1 MSGNNVPLDSSNYTL
16 MSKIRTQVQD
26 NSATRS
32 LQTALE
38 SGDTGMRFL
47 FLIALGLNVFFSGGS
62 KYMFYL
68 IRALQLVVHFPI
80 MRIILPGNVSMLMS
94 IIMPIVM
101 FDILDND
108 LEIDAGM
115 IYNFSEESQG
125 DDILD

>member
-1 MSGNNVPLDSSNYTL
+1 M
-16 MSKIRTQVQD
+16 
-26 NSATRS
+26 
-32 LQTALE
+32 
-38 SGDTGMRFL
+38 
-47 FLIALGLNVFFSGGS
+47 FF
-62 KYMFYL
+62 L

-101 FDILDND
+101 FDIMDND

>member
-1 MSGNNVPLDSSNYTL
+1 
-16 MSKIRTQVQD
+16 
-26 NSATRS
+26 
-32 LQTALE
+32 
-38 SGDTGMRFL
+38 MRFL
-47 FLIALGLNVFFSGGS
+47 FLIALGLNVVFSGGS
-62 KYMFYL
+62 KYMFFL
-68 IRALQLVVHFPI
+68 IRALQLDIHFPI

-108 LEIDAGM
+108 LGIDASL